1 MTSTRRP
8 IERKII
14 PATKDSSEPIP
25 ASVKRTRTKKKQR
38 TEEPKKADSN
48 SGQLLSKPRTR
59 PRKGGVFAKAP
70 EIPFDVLFEICEHLE
85 PLDLLHLSRTTK
97 DLRAILLQRSSSF
110 IWKSARENV
119 NLPPLPDD
127 LTEPQYASLAFDNY
141 CQCCFKSTKLVQWQF
156 RLRYCRSCLYW
167 NNDITT
173 DPRDLP
179 SWILQYVPRF
189 ILSTNIGRRRR
200 CETFYHTPSINELE
214 ELLCNGR
221 GNWFDRKDAS
231 FRRLTEHSDAC
242 EKWASDR
249 AAEHANELQSLR
261 IARADNVVK
270 RLTALGW
277 GKEIETMVD
286 ESVLR
291 RHKLVWQIKPLTNRT
306 WSTIEPAIIE
316 SMESLKAAR
325 NLDNYNE
332 RSYVCLPGSHDNT
345 SGSEDVLP
353 EAVLS

>member
-1 MTSTRRP
+1 MTSTRRL
-8 IERKII
+8 IERKTI
-14 PATKDSSEPIP
+14 PAAKDRAEPIP
-25 ASVKRTRTKKKQR
+25 FPVKRTRTKKKLR

-48 SGQLLSKPRTR
+48 SGQLLSNPRTR
-59 PRKGGVFAKAP
+59 PRKGVFAKFA
-70 EIPFDVLFEICEHLE
+70 EIPLDVFFEIWKHLG
-85 PLDLLHLSRTTK
+85 PLELLHLNRTTK

-110 IWKSARENV
+110 VWKSARENV

-156 RLRYCRSCLYW
+156 RLRYCRSCLHW

-189 ILSTNIGRRRR
+189 ILSTNIGRRERR
-200 CETFYHTPSINELE
+200 ETFYHTPSVNELE
-214 ELLCNGR
+214 ELLCHGR

-231 FRRLTEHSDAC
+231 HRRLVGHSNAC

-249 AAEHANELQSLR
+249 AAEHADKLQSLR
-261 IARADNVVK
+261 IARADNVVE
-270 RLTALGW
+270 RLTVLGW
-277 GKEIETMVD
+277 GKEIEAMVD

-291 RHKLVWQIKPLTNRT
+291 RHKLVWQIKPLTDRI
-306 WSTIEPAIIE
+306 WSTIEPAMIE
-316 SMESLKAAR
+316 LMESLKAAR
-325 NLDNYNE
+325 NLVNYNE
-332 RSYVCLPGSHDNT
+332 PPSVRLPGSHDT

-353 EAVLS
+353 ETVLS